1 MSYMLEGLISL
12 ASYNYYGGEIGNIL
26 SQAEQ
31 MGVFSYLLPFL
42 LIFAIVNGILSITR
56 LFDSNKSI
64 SPIISLTVSLM
75 ALQFEFVPRFFAE
88 IFPRLGVG
96 LAIILVLILIMGL
109 FSPGKEAWFGYIIFG
124 VGTIILIT
132 ILVQT
137 AGALGWSA
145 GFWWYDNWARVAF
158 WVGFG
163 VIILAI
169 LNINKSS
176 SSAETIFSNFLKNA
190 MRQ

>member
-1 MSYMLEGLISL
+1 MLEGLISL

-42 LIFAIVNGILSITR
+42 LIFAIVNGILSITG

-190 MRQ
+190 MEPIK

>member
-1 MSYMLEGLISL
+1 MLEGLISL

-176 SSAETIFSNFLKNA
+176 SLAETIFSNFLKNA
-190 MRQ
+190 MEPIK

>member
-1 MSYMLEGLISL
+1 
-12 ASYNYYGGEIGNIL
+12 
-26 SQAEQ
+26 
-31 MGVFSYLLPFL
+31 
-42 LIFAIVNGILSITR
+42 
-56 LFDSNKSI
+56 
-64 SPIISLTVSLM
+64 M
-75 ALQFEFVPRFFAE
+75 ALQFEFVPRIFAE

-190 MRQ
+190 MEPIK

>member
-1 MSYMLEGLISL
+1 MLEGLISL

-42 LIFAIVNGILSITR
+42 LIFAIVNGILSITG

-176 SSAETIFSNFLKNA
+176 SLAETIFSNFLKNA
-190 MRQ
+190 MEPIK

>member
-1 MSYMLEGLISL
+1 MLEGLISL

-42 LIFAIVNGILSITR
+42 LIFAIVNGILSITK

-176 SSAETIFSNFLKNA
+176 SLAETIFSNFLKNA
-190 MRQ
+190 MEPIK

>member
-1 MSYMLEGLISL
+1 MLEGLISL

-190 MRQ
+190 MGPIK

>member
-1 MSYMLEGLISL
+1 MLEGLISL

-190 MRQ
+190 MEPIK

>member
-1 MSYMLEGLISL
+1 MLEGLISL

-42 LIFAIVNGILSITR
+42 LIFAIVNGILSITG